1 MSFLGVYQGVLFY
14 IRSVQTILLLLVVP
28 LFVALGRPLTLIT
41 AAAPRA
47 GRRLDAAVHSR
58 LARVLT
64 FPAIPTLVIVLVP
77 FVLYFSPWYE
87 ASMRSGT
94 VRELTYLALLAPGF
108 VFFWMFLRV
117 DPVPRAYPYLVGL
130 WVSAGEVVGDA
141 VLGLAVL
148 ASQSLI
154 AGAYYHA
161 LARPWGPSL
170 RSDQVIGG
178 GVLWVLGDIVG
189 LPFLAA
195 QFIQMIREDE
205 TEAAGVDAELDAV
218 EAAERAAAAGASVV
232 TTGADPDS
240 ARRGGTPAGASP
252 GGSGT
257 RGSPAA
263 SGPRVTPSG
272 LPGQRPAWTGRSVSA
287 LNQERPAAGQGRL
300 DHELL
305 GLHHA
310 PGGNVGLG
318 GRIVGEHG
326 DRGPDRDLADPL
338 GEHDDG
344 DGALPAER
352 VDRQHGCWARRGG
365 HPHASRSVLPVPTKK
380 ATILRGAARNP
391 GTSGRML
398 PRESDTRT

>member
-1 MSFLGVYQGVLFY
+1 VATALLADVPGPAYQGPPELTAARVFTSWTLDLPVLLVVLLAGGLYLAGMRRVRRAGQPWPPARAAAFYLGGLGVLVIATMSFLGVYQGVLFY
-14 IRSVQTILLLLVVP
+14 IRSVQTIALLLVVP
-28 LFVALGRPLTLIT
+28 LFTALGRPLTLIS

-58 LARVLT
+58 IARTLT
-64 FPAIPTLVIVLVP
+64 FPAIPSLVIVLVP
-77 FVLYFSPWYE
+77 FVLYFSPWYA
-87 ASMRSGT
+87 ASMRSDT
-94 VRELTYLALLAPGF
+94 LRELTYLALLAPGF

-148 ASQSLI
+148 ADQSLI

-218 EAAERAAAAGASVV
+218 EAAQSAAAAAV
-232 TTGADPDS
+232 P
-240 ARRGGTPAGASP
+240 P
-252 GGSGT
+252 GPG
-257 RGSPAA
+257 PAA
-263 SGPRVTPSG
+263 AEP
-272 LPGQRPAWTGRSVSA
+272 PG
-287 LNQERPAAGQGRL
+287 NQP
-300 DHELL
+300 
-305 GLHHA
+305 
-310 PGGNVGLG
+310 
-318 GRIVGEHG
+318 
-326 DRGPDRDLADPL
+326 
-338 GEHDDG
+338 
-344 DGALPAER
+344 
-352 VDRQHGCWARRGG
+352 WW
-365 HPHASRSVLPVPTKK
+365 
-380 ATILRGAARNP
+380 
-391 GTSGRML
+391 
-398 PRESDTRT
+398 ESDPRFADRFRSAGDP

>member
-1 MSFLGVYQGVLFY
+1 MAALLLQGVPGHAYQGPPELTAARVLTEWTLDVPVLVAVLLAGGLYLAGMRRVRRAGQPWPPGRAVAFYAGGLGAAVIATMSFLGVYQGVLFY

-47 GRRLDAAVHSR
+47 GRRLDAVVHSR
-58 LARVLT
+58 LARALT

-77 FVLYFSPWYE
+77 FVLYFSPWYA
-87 ASMRSGT
+87 ASLRSGT

-141 VLGLAVL
+141 VLGLAII
-148 ASQSLI
+148 AYQGLI

-218 EAAERAAAAGASVV
+218 EAAENAAAAGAV
-232 TTGADPDS
+232 TASAGADAD
-240 ARRGGTPAGASP
+240 PAGP
-252 GGSGT
+252 G
-257 RGSPAA
+257 A
-263 SGPRVTPSG
+263 
-272 LPGQRPAWTGRSVSA
+272 
-287 LNQERPAAGQGRL
+287 AAGEPAGSQPWW
-300 DHELL
+300 E
-305 GLHHA
+305 
-310 PGGNVGLG
+310 
-318 GRIVGEHG
+318 
-326 DRGPDRDLADPL
+326 RDP
-338 GEHDDG
+338 
-344 DGALPAER
+344 R
-352 VDRQHGCWARRGG
+352 F
-365 HPHASRSVLPVPTKK
+365 
-380 ATILRGAARNP
+380 
-391 GTSGRML
+391 SGRF
-398 PRESDTRT
+398 RSAGDS

>member
-1 MSFLGVYQGVLFY
+1 M
-14 IRSVQTILLLLVVP
+14 
-28 LFVALGRPLTLIT
+28 
-41 AAAPRA
+41 
-47 GRRLDAAVHSR
+47 HSR

-77 FVLYFSPWYE
+77 FVLYFSPWYA
-87 ASMRSGT
+87 ASLRSGT

-141 VLGLAVL
+141 VLGLAII
-148 ASQSLI
+148 AYQGLI

-218 EAAERAAAAGASVV
+218 EAAERAAAAGAVAV
-232 TTGADPDS
+232 AAGADAD
-240 ARRGGTPAGASP
+240 PAEPGAAAGENRPGASP

-263 SGPRVTPSG
+263 SGPRVTAPS
-272 LPGQRPAWTGRSVSA
+272 RPRAGRAGRSVGA
-287 LNQERPAAGQGRL
+287 LDQERPAAGQGRL

-326 DRGPDRDLADPL
+326 DRGPDRDLTDPL
-338 GEHDDG
+338 GEHDDR
-344 DGALPAER
+344 DGALPAQR

-365 HPHASRSVLPVPTKK
+365 HPHASRSVLPCS
-380 ATILRGAARNP
+380 R
-391 GTSGRML
+391 
-398 PRESDTRT
+398 